1 VSNRQ
6 FWWGS
11 IVCALAVAAACSTNS
26 QSPASPS
33 RGAVALESAAPD
45 GSTLKVT
52 APTPQSPIN
61 GAKGNQGE
69 PVTLVI
75 GNSTPTFA
83 GGGIALTYRFEI
95 YNSANTKVYSSAL
108 QNSGAG
114 TTTSHVVTVTLEG
127 EKTYTWQA
135 RAEYQGAVGPF
146 SGRATFVTP
155 TSEGYIKADE
165 IYDPLANGKTV
176 GTING
181 PTEWVPGV
189 GIKLLSTSSFVSYQ
203 LPQTVV
209 EGEMSAIITNVGVV
223 SSNEDPKL
231 RIMTMREGEASI
243 NDNLYRMSVDKRG
256 NGAIAW
262 RFLTGPGKY
271 IETVSGERQ
280 VYPFHES
287 LTYFV
292 QATWRAG
299 FFNVIFREGGV
310 NGNEI
315 YNFGKAY
322 DKSYTPLPHNV
333 YIGSPYSAGDRGD
346 ASSLTDMV
354 LRQLWV
360 SSRAR
365 PDFANK

>member
-1 VSNRQ
+1 L
-6 FWWGS
+6 GS
-11 IVCALAVAAACSTNS
+11 IVCALALAAACSKSS

-33 RGAVALESAAPD
+33 TRGPVALESAAPD
-45 GSTLKVT
+45 GSTLKVG

-75 GNSTPTFA
+75 GNATPTFTTSVP
-83 GGGIALTYRFEI
+83 LTYRFEI
-95 YNSANTKVYSSAL
+95 YNSANAKVYSSPLVNA
-108 QNSGAG
+108 GG
-114 TTTSHVVTVTLEG
+114 TTTSHVVTATLEG

-146 SGRATFVTP
+146 SARATFVTP
-155 TSEGYIKADE
+155 TSEGYIKGNE
-165 IYDPLANGKTV
+165 LYDVLANGKTV

-181 PTEWVPGV
+181 PTEFVPGV
-189 GIKLLSTSSFVSYQ
+189 GIRLLSPSSFVSYQ
-203 LPQTVV
+203 LPQTLV
-209 EGEMSAIITNVGVV
+209 EGEMSALITNVGVV
-223 SSNEDPKL
+223 SSTEDPKL

-262 RFLTGPGKY
+262 RFLTGPGPY

-280 VYPFHES
+280 VYSFHES

-310 NGNEI
+310 NGTEI

-333 YIGSPYSAGDRGD
+333 YIGSPYAAGDRGD
-346 ASSLTDMV
+346 ASSLTDMI

-360 SSRAR
+360 SPRAR